1 MKNLNETEFNE
12 KCAKFLD
19 YKLLEGMYY
28 GSVAIPKDTL
38 HLGEVLDCTLITKSR
53 FSTDW
58 NWLQEVKAK
67 ICSLKIVD
75 EFNTKYDSVAKGWNC
90 GITPGYND
98 TFRGFFSLTYS
109 TELEAT
115 LDIIQ
120 QFLTWYEN
128 HV

>member
-1 MKNLNETEFNE
+1 
-12 KCAKFLD
+12 
-19 YKLLEGMYY
+19 MYY

-38 HLGEVLDCTLITKSR
+38 HLGEVLDCTLITKHR